1 MAPAQGVGD
10 LMNNNTKRAGRPEV
24 GRPVNVR
31 LGDDL
36 LAEVDEYAAA
46 KGIARAEAIRHLL
59 RAGLKRC
66 KR

>member
-1 MAPAQGVGD
+1 
-10 LMNNNTKRAGRPEV
+10 MNNNTKRAGRPEV

-59 RAGLKRC
+59 RAGLKRG

>member
-1 MAPAQGVGD
+1 MS
-10 LMNNNTKRAGRPEV
+10 TKQKHPGRPEV

-36 LAEVDEYAAA
+36 LADVDEYAAA
-46 KGIARAEAIRHLL
+46 EGIARAEAIRHLL
-59 RAGLKRC
+59 RRGLKRG